1 MSDAAEWST
10 GAQSLG
16 RGVTRVLLCTS
27 DTADLPLVAA
37 ALSMSREP
45 IELHFAQGYTE
56 SELELER
63 GEFEAV
69 IIDIEL
75 GNGKGLELL
84 ERSAERHPTRPIV
97 ALLESPHEDLE
108 HEAIRMGA
116 ADVLVRGEAPP
127 GRIERA
133 VRHAMERQRKAALSV
148 PPPRESLVVAKDPHE
163 RRRKQLLEALPRA
176 FERGEV
182 ILHYQPK
189 VRTSDGAL
197 VGAEALMRW
206 TSPEHG
212 VVSPLE
218 FVPLLEETGMV
229 SEAGAWA
236 IAEGA
241 RQARRWRDEGLAI
254 RVAVNVSAR
263 QFVNTDLARIVQD
276 SITRESIP
284 ASLLE
289 LELTESVLL
298 ETTEANRR
306 KVSALR
312 EIGALVAIDDF
323 GTGFAT
329 LSYIKRF
336 PMDVLKIDRTFV
348 RGLPIDN
355 ENAAITSAIVA
366 LGKSLGIE
374 VVAEGVESEIEY
386 EFLKSLG
393 CPVCQGYLFGTA
405 MSPEELSAW
414 SRERARRGDAPR

>member
-1 MSDAAEWST
+1 VSTVHSSDGPWS
-10 GAQSLG
+10 QLE
-16 RGVTRVLLCTS
+16 RGTTRVLLCTS
-27 DTADLPLVAA
+27 DTSDLPLVAA

-45 IELHFAQGYTE
+45 IELHFAQGYAE

-69 IIDIEL
+69 ILDIEL
-75 GNGKGLELL
+75 GDGKGLSLL
-84 ERSAERHPTRPIV
+84 ERGIELAPTRPII
-97 ALLESPHEDLE
+97 ALLSNPHEDIE
-108 HEAIRMGA
+108 HEAIRVGA
-116 ADVLVRGEAPP
+116 ADVLVRGEAQP
-127 GRIERA
+127 GRIERS
-133 VRHAMERQRKAALSV
+133 VRHALERQLKAASV
-148 PPPRESLVVAKDPHE
+148 PPRQSLVVSKGSNE
-163 RRRKQLLEALPRA
+163 QRRDALIDALPAA
-176 FERGEV
+176 FERGEMV
-182 ILHYQPK
+182 LHYQPK
-189 VRTSDGAL
+189 VRTSDSAL

-206 TSPEHG
+206 TSPTYG

-218 FVPLLEETGMV
+218 FVPLLEETGLV

-241 RQARRWRDEGLAI
+241 RQARAWRDQNLDV

-276 SITRESIP
+276 NITREGIP
-284 ASLLE
+284 AHLLE

-312 EIGALVAIDDF
+312 EIGCLVAIDDF

-366 LGKSLGIE
+366 LGRSLGIE
-374 VVAEGVESEIEY
+374 VVAEGVETEIEH
-386 EFLKSLG
+386 EFLRSLG
-393 CPVCQGYLFGTA
+393 CPVCQGYLFGSA
-405 MSPEELSAW
+405 MSPEALVTWNRDRSLPN
-414 SRERARRGDAPR
+414 GDGRK